1 MNLKGIIESIDD
13 ALKLKLVAS
22 NLLPTKAFGLASR
35 YYEKEKYFPGVIAD
49 SGEITNCFLDDNYSV
64 SWYHRNEKGTYTTIE
79 NNYGNNIDKV
89 EETNDINLVVYC
101 NTKKIKLST
110 EILKDIFTNSLPSV
124 LSKSKCESL
133 DIFDCRIELQSH
145 ELDSNLVFKNECNN
159 DNVRVGV
166 EHGLV
171 LVRYTIKTTYRRG
184 CTVICEC
191 N

>member
-1 MNLKGIIESIDD
+1 MNLKGIIEAIDNS
-13 ALKLKLVAS
+13 LKAKLVAS

-35 YYEKEKYFPGVIAD
+35 YYEKEKYFPGVITD

-64 SWYHRNEKGTYTTIE
+64 SWYHRNQKGTYTTIE
-79 NNYGNNIDKV
+79 SNYGNNLDKV
-89 EETNDINLVVYC
+89 EEDNDISLVIFT

-124 LSKSKCESL
+124 LTKSQCESL
-133 DIFDCRIELQSH
+133 DLFDCRIELQSH
-145 ELDSNLVFKNECNN
+145 ELDSNLVFKNESNN

-166 EHGLV
+166 EHGLI
-171 LVRYTIKTTYRRG
+171 LIRYSIKTTYRRG